1 VLPGSRH
8 LKPKPGGLF
17 LTDTDKYGDKGF
29 TLVEILIAIFVFSLI
44 MTVLFSSFKA
54 FVISSE
60 AVKDS
65 VMQNEAF
72 RTVFKRIR
80 LDLEA
85 VYIRQPPQ
93 YKKPE
98 FNSEPD
104 PYRFSGQEDRFS
116 FSSLAHTGIRKGEK
130 TGIAGITYYIKENPD
145 QTFDLYRSDIP
156 APFPEDRAF
165 CNDPLL
171 CRGISGFA
179 AGFVDDKGEGH
190 KNWDSEAE
198 AFQYSFPAR
207 IDLKITFGSG
217 EKKQVMEASFKLPVE
232 RRLSE

>member
-1 VLPGSRH
+1 M
-8 LKPKPGGLF
+8 
-17 LTDTDKYGDKGF
+17 TDTEKYEDKGF
-29 TLVEILIAIFVFSLI
+29 TLVEILIAIFIFSLI
-44 MTVLFSSFKA
+44 MMVLFSSFKA

-60 AVKDS
+60 AVKES
-65 VMQNEAF
+65 VTQTETF

-93 YKKPE
+93 YKKPG

-104 PYRFSGQEDRFS
+104 PYRFTGQEDRFS
-116 FSSLAHTGIRKGEK
+116 FSSLAHAGIRKGEK
-130 TGIAGITYYIKENPD
+130 KSIAGITYYIKENPD
-145 QTFDLYRSDIP
+145 LTFDLYRSDILP
-156 APFPEDRAF
+156 PFPEDRPS

-171 CRGISGFA
+171 CQGISGFEA
-179 AGFVDDKGEGH
+179 DFVDDKGDGH

-198 AFQYSFPAR
+198 EFNYSFPAR

-217 EKKQVMEASFKLPVE
+217 EKKQVMEASFRLPVE